1 MELIVRNVGSLD
13 RIVRALT
20 GIALIAAALL
30 SGPGSGL
37 AVALLIA
44 VGVIVTA
51 TAAFGFCPIY
61 ALLGLSSKRKPAR

>member
-30 SGPGSGL
+30 SGLGSGL